1 MDPTAVVNLALV
13 GLNAILQLISNIK
26 SQGGL
31 TDDQIAA
38 QAQTVTAGN
47 DTAYAQLVAALSAL
61 PPSTMKAS

>member
-1 MDPTAVVNLALV
+1 MDPTAAVNLALV

-31 TDDQIAA
+31 TDDQITA

-61 PPSTMKAS
+61 PSSTTKVS

>member
-61 PPSTMKAS
+61 PPSTTKAS

>member
-1 MDPTAVVNLALV
+1 MDPTAAVNLALV

-38 QAQTVTAGN
+38 QAQTITAGN

-61 PPSTMKAS
+61 SPSTTKAS